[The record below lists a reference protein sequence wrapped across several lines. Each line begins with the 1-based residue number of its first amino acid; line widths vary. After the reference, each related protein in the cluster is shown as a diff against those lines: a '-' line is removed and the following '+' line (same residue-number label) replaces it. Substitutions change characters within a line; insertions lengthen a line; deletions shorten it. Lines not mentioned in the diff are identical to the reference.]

1 MGLPGAGTLSAE
13 VPGLSIP
20 NECRLLNDA
29 AYAEARWAELQNQGD
44 LAWDLDAITNR
55 SEAIAFLKRFENR
68 LCIYSAYV
76 EKLYSNYSFVIPES
90 DHGGITI
97 LPSEQAWH
105 DTFHDIPLAAVE
117 PTGIHILPG
126 ETMGYRGLYLKIP
139 GEHRLVAS
147 KELPF
152 QEGLKLLIQRYQAH
166 DDVFLPILVR
176 ATCASTKRACP
187 RYTCTGST
195 RPPQRTLLPS
205 LNAIKGAIADHLIGL
220 FRQQ

>member
-1 MGLPGAGTLSAE
+1 M
-13 VPGLSIP
+13 
-20 NECRLLNDA
+20 NDA

-166 DDVFLPILVR
+166 DACRSWSR

-187 RYTCTGST
+187 RCTCTGST
-195 RPPQRTLLPS
+195 PPASAHTPCSASTPSRVPLPT
-205 LNAIKGAIADHLIGL
+205 I
-220 FRQQ
+220 

>member
-1 MGLPGAGTLSAE
+1 
-13 VPGLSIP
+13 
-20 NECRLLNDA
+20 LNDA

-166 DDVFLPILVR
+166 DDVFLPILVKGDLR
-176 ATCASTKRACP
+176 EYEARMPSLHLHRINPARLSAH
-187 RYTCTGST
+187 S
-195 RPPQRTLLPS
+195 LLI

>member
-1 MGLPGAGTLSAE
+1 MT
-13 VPGLSIP
+13 
-20 NECRLLNDA
+20 LNDA
-29 AYAEARWAELQNQGD
+29 AFAKARWAELQNQND
-44 LAWDLDAITNR
+44 LDWDLDAITDRN
-55 SEAIAFLKRFENR
+55 EAIAFLQRFENR

-90 DHGGITI
+90 QEGGITI

-147 KELPF
+147 RELPF
-152 QEGLKLLIQRYQAH
+152 QDGLKLLINRYRHARGHLPAGTGEGRPARVRGAH
-166 DDVFLPILVR
+166 AL
-176 ATCASTKRACP
+176 AASAPLEHRPAAAP
-187 RYTCTGST
+187 T
-195 RPPQRTLLPS
+195 R
-205 LNAIKGAIADHLIGL
+205 G
-220 FRQQ
+220 

>member
-1 MGLPGAGTLSAE
+1 M
-13 VPGLSIP
+13 
-20 NECRLLNDA
+20 NDA

-126 ETMGYRGLYLKIP
+126 ETMGYRGL
-139 GEHRLVAS
+139 
-147 KELPF
+147 
-152 QEGLKLLIQRYQAH
+152 
-166 DDVFLPILVR
+166 
-176 ATCASTKRACP
+176 
-187 RYTCTGST
+187 
-195 RPPQRTLLPS
+195 
-205 LNAIKGAIADHLIGL
+205 
-220 FRQQ
+220 